1 MEHVILVD
9 EADNE
14 LGTMEKM
21 EAHRVGALHRALS
34 VFIYNAA
41 GEMLLQR
48 RNPEKY
54 HSGGLWTNTCCSHPR
69 PGEDVKTAAA
79 RRLLEEM
86 GIETELREIFSFT
99 YKAPFE
105 NGLTEHEFDHVFIG
119 FSNDLPIPNPDEVV
133 EYRYVDQS
141 TLTADIESHPHK
153 YTEWF
158 KLCRSKVDEFLNATA
173 S

>member
-9 EADNE
+9 GTDKE

-34 VFIYNAA
+34 VFIYNDA

-69 PGEDVKTAAA
+69 PGEDVKPAAA
-79 RRLLEEM
+79 RRLMEEM

-119 FSNDLPIPNPDEVV
+119 FSNDLPIPNPDEVA
-133 EYRYVDQS
+133 EYRYVDKFK
-141 TLTADIESHPHK
+141 LIADIEAHPHK

-158 KLCRSKVDEFLNATA
+158 KLCWNKVDEFLNAAT